1 MPLNLET
8 LEALRAYQIEGD
20 PDFLTE
26 LIDTYLTDAPTRILA
41 MQTAL
46 DRQDLAAFAKAAHAL
61 KGSSGNLGAET
72 LARIC
77 LQGEMAGRNQDLQQ
91 TQQAFLLIKDELA
104 SASRELN
111 ALRKA

>member
-1 MPLNLET
+1 MPLNMET

-26 LIDTYLTDAPTRILA
+26 LIDAYLSDAPVRIQA
-41 MQTAL
+41 MQSAL
-46 DRQDLAAFAKAAHAL
+46 GQQDLSAFAKAAHAL

-72 LARIC
+72 LARLC

-91 TQQAFLLIKDELA
+91 AQQAFLLIKEELV
-104 SASRELN
+104 SASRDLN